1 MKKYYL
7 HDGANQVGP
16 FDVEELRAR
25 NVSRTTPV
33 WSEGLHDWKHAEDF
47 PELNALFASAGPPPF
62 TGVKTNVQAPPPP
75 QQHHVPP
82 QQQHAPPPQQQQHQ
96 YQQQHQQQRS
106 ASIPPQQQ
114 PKKKSRTGLIITLV
128 ALLLIIGVA
137 ALVVVN
143 NPNAIPGMKLEINTP
158 KPTVVTSR
166 ADGSKSGL
174 INARTTVY
182 ATVMNQGG
190 DGNVLVTFY
199 VYQGNKTY
207 DRTQNIYMR
216 AGASEDLEETFEEVD
231 FVSGDITYNVSTQA
245 Q

>member
-7 HDGANQVGP
+7 HDAGNQIGP
-16 FDVEELRAR
+16 FDVEELRVR
-25 NVSRTTPV
+25 NVTRTTPV
-33 WSEGLHDWKHAEDF
+33 WYEGLTDWKHAEEIQ
-47 PELNALFASAGPPPF
+47 ELAVLFAVAAPPPF
-62 TGVKTNVQAPPPP
+62 TGVKPNVQAPPPP
-75 QQHHVPP
+75 QQQQQATQPV
-82 QQQHAPPPQQQQHQ
+82 QQQHLQHPP
-96 YQQQHQQQRS
+96 HQQSNAPFHHQ
-106 ASIPPQQQ
+106 P

-128 ALLLIIGVA
+128 VLLLIIGIGAV
-137 ALVVVN
+137 VVVN

-199 VYQGNKTY
+199 VYQGNETY

-216 AGASEDLEETFEEVD
+216 AGDSEDLEETFEEVD
-231 FVSGDITYNVSTQA
+231 YVSGEITYTVTA
-245 Q
+245 DAK